1 MSGKY
6 ITSQQES
13 IYMKERNSGETQE
26 LAAAKSGMSISSGYR
41 TEKGLRKP
49 KKPRIHR
56 TRIDPIVDIWE
67 SDLLPLLQA
76 EPTLTGLTLW
86 EYLDDNYPEEYSYSL
101 LRTLQRRVADYK
113 LEHGPS
119 KDVIFR
125 QSFPAGVQGMSDFTH
140 PDTKITIAGIEFE
153 HIIYQFVLTHSHH
166 RYAQVMRGGESF
178 SALSEGLQNAF
189 AHIGGVPL
197 ESKTDSLSAA
207 YKNAYEEKT
216 LTDNYSK
223 LCQHYGLKAIRNT
236 KGVSHENGSVE
247 TANRALKH
255 RIDQAIKLRGSHD
268 FATIEDYQKLIDAQ
282 VKRLN
287 KRSVSRFSQEQKAL
301 RPLPKYRFMDYE
313 EIATKVTTSSTITI
327 KRTLYSV
334 PSKLIGANLKI
345 LLYHDRL
352 ECYVGTNKITTL
364 NRVYTHKGQPR
375 ARLIDYKHVVDS
387 LVKKPQAFRYSQ
399 IQQDLMPSE
408 LYKQLWQL
416 SNEQFDSHSACKWMV
431 TVLKIASISNDE
443 NALAQNLLDKDKLPG
458 TKTLQDQYLIK
469 TQALPDITQRQHDIN
484 DYDGLLNGSWS
495 HSEHSTGAS
504 Q

>member
-1 MSGKY
+1 MSGIH

-26 LAAAKSGMSISSGYR
+26 LSAAKSGMSVSSGYR
-41 TEKGLRKP
+41 TEKGLRQP
-49 KKPRIHR
+49 KKPRTHR
-56 TRIDPIVDIWE
+56 TRKDPLSDIWE
-67 SDLLPLLQA
+67 SELIPLLDK
-76 EPTLTGLTLW
+76 EPTLSGLTLW
-86 EYLDDNYPEEYSYSL
+86 EHLDDNFPEEYSYGL

-113 LEHGPS
+113 LEYGPS
-119 KDVIFR
+119 QDVIFR

-140 PDTKITIAGIEFE
+140 PDTKITIAGVEFK

-166 RYAQVMRGGESF
+166 RYAQVMQGGESF

-189 AHIGGVPL
+189 AHIGGVPQ

-207 YKNAYEEKT
+207 FKNAYEEKT
-216 LTDNYSK
+216 LTDNYNK

-255 RIDQAIKLRGSHD
+255 RIDQAMKLRGSND
-268 FATIEDYQKLIDAQ
+268 FATIQDYQKLIDAQ

-287 KRSVSRFSQEQKAL
+287 KRSVSRFAKEQKAL

-345 LLYHDRL
+345 LLYHDKL

-364 NRVYTHKGQPR
+364 ARVYTRKDQPR
-375 ARLIDYKHVVDS
+375 ARLINYKHIIDS

-399 IQQDLMPSE
+399 LQEDLFPSE
-408 LYKQLWQL
+408 LYKQLWKQC
-416 SNEQFDSHSACKWMV
+416 NEQLDSHSACKWMV
-431 TVLKIASISNDE
+431 SVLKIASMSSDE
-443 NALAQNLLDKDKLPG
+443 NVLAQSLLAMTKLPT
-458 TKTLQDQYLIK
+458 TKTLQDKYLIK
-469 TQALPDITQRQHDIN
+469 RQVAPDIVQRQHDLKG
-484 DYDGLLNGSWS
+484 YDGLIKGTWS
-495 HSEHSTGAS
+495 HSGNNTGAP

>member
-26 LAAAKSGMSISSGYR
+26 LAAAKSGMSVSSGYR
-41 TEKGLRKP
+41 TEKGLRQQQ
-49 KKPRIHR
+49 KPRTHR
-56 TRIDPIVDIWE
+56 TRIDPLADIWE
-67 SDLLPLLQA
+67 SELLPLLGN

-86 EYLDDNYPEEYSYSL
+86 EHLDDNFPEEYPYSL
-101 LRTLQRRVADYK
+101 LRTLQRRVSDYK

-140 PDTKITIAGIEFE
+140 PDTKITIAGAEFE

-166 RYAQVMRGGESF
+166 RYAQVMQGGESF
-178 SALSEGLQNAF
+178 SALSEGLQNAL
-189 AHIGGVPL
+189 AQIGGVPQ

-216 LTDNYSK
+216 LTDNYNK

-255 RIDQAIKLRGSHD
+255 RIDQAIKLRGSND
-268 FATIEDYQKLIDAQ
+268 FATIGDYQKLIDAQ

-287 KRSVSRFSQEQKAL
+287 KRSVSRFSNEKKAL
-301 RPLPKYRFMDYE
+301 KPLPPHRFMDYQA
-313 EIATKVTTSSTITI
+313 IATKVTTSSTITI

-345 LLYHDRL
+345 LLYHDKL

-364 NRVYTHKGQPR
+364 RRIYTPKGQPR
-375 ARLIDYKHVVDS
+375 SRLINYKHVIDS

-399 IQQDLMPSE
+399 IQEELMPSE
-408 LYKQLWQL
+408 WYKQLWKQCNL
-416 SNEQFDSHSACKWMV
+416 QFDSHSACKWMV
-431 TVLKIASISNDE
+431 SVLKIASINSDE
-443 NALAQNLLDKDKLPG
+443 TALAQSLLAMEKLPT
-458 TKTLQDQYLIK
+458 TKSLQDKYLIK
-469 TQALPDITQRQHDIN
+469 TQTVPDITQKQHDIR
-484 DYDGLLNGSWS
+484 DYDGLLEGTWS
-495 HSEHSTGAS
+495 RSENSTGA
-504 Q
+504 QQ

>member
-13 IYMKERNSGETQE
+13 IFMKNRNSGDTQE
-26 LAAAKSGMSISSGYR
+26 LATAKSGISISSGYR
-41 TEKGLRKP
+41 IEKGLRKP
-49 KKPRIHR
+49 KKPRTHR
-56 TRIDPIVDIWE
+56 TRIDPIADIWE
-67 SDLLPLLQA
+67 SVLLPLLQA

-86 EYLDDNYPEEYSYSL
+86 EHLDDNFPGVYPYSL
-101 LRTLQRRVADYK
+101 LRTLQRRVKVYR
-113 LEHGPS
+113 LEHGPGQ
-119 KDVIFR
+119 DVMFL

-140 PDTKITIAGIEFE
+140 PDTKITIAGVEFE

-166 RYAQVMRGGESF
+166 RYAQVMQGGESF
-178 SALSEGLQNAF
+178 SALSEGLQNAL

-207 YKNAYEEKT
+207 FKNAHKEKT
-216 LTDNYSK
+216 LTESYDN

-247 TANRALKH
+247 TAHKALKH

-268 FATIEDYQKLIDAQ
+268 FATVQEYEQLIKDQ
-282 VKRLN
+282 VRKLN
-287 KRSVSRFSQEQKAL
+287 KRSVSRFAKEQKVL
-301 RPLPKYRFMDYE
+301 KPLPAYRFMDYQ

-334 PSKLIGANLKI
+334 PSKLIGANLKV

-352 ECYVGTNKITTL
+352 ECYIGTNKITTL
-364 NRVYTHKGQPR
+364 RRVYTHVGQPR
-375 ARLIDYKHVVDS
+375 ARLINYKHVVDS

-399 IQQDLMPSE
+399 IQEDLMPSE

-431 TVLKIASISNDE
+431 TVLKIASISVDE
-443 NALAQNLLDKDKLPG
+443 DALAQILLKKDKLPG

-484 DYDGLLNGSWS
+484 GYDELLNGSWS
-495 HSEHSTGAS
+495 HSEHNTGAS

>member
-1 MSGKY
+1 MSGIH

-26 LAAAKSGMSISSGYR
+26 LASAKSGMSLSSGYR
-41 TEKGLRKP
+41 TEKGLRQP
-49 KKPRIHR
+49 KKPRTHK
-56 TRIDPIVDIWE
+56 TRKDPLVDIWE
-67 SDLLPLLQA
+67 SELLPLLSN

-86 EYLDDNYPEEYSYSL
+86 EHLDDNFPEEYPYSL

-140 PDTKITIAGIEFE
+140 PDTKITIAGAQFK

-166 RYAQVMRGGESF
+166 RYAQVMQGGESF
-178 SALSEGLQNAF
+178 SALSQGLQNAF
-189 AHIGGVPL
+189 THIGGVPQ

-207 YKNAYEEKT
+207 FKNAYEEKT
-216 LTDNYSK
+216 LTDNYNK

-236 KGVSHENGSVE
+236 KGISHENGSVE

-255 RIDQAIKLRGSHD
+255 RIDQAIKLRGSND
-268 FATIEDYQKLIDAQ
+268 FATIGDYQKLIDAQ

-287 KRSVSRFSQEQKAL
+287 K
-301 RPLPKYRFMDYE
+301 
-313 EIATKVTTSSTITI
+313 SSTITI

-334 PSKLIGANLKI
+334 PSKLIGGNLKI
-345 LLYHDRL
+345 LLYHDKL

-364 NRVYTHKGQPR
+364 SRVYTHNGQPR
-375 ARLIDYKHVVDS
+375 ARLINYKHVIDS

-399 IQQDLMPSE
+399 IQEDLMPSQ
-408 LYKQLWQL
+408 LYKQLWNQC
-416 SNEQFDSHSACKWMV
+416 NEQFDSHSACKWMV
-431 TVLKIASISNDE
+431 SVLKIASINSDE
-443 NALAQNLLDKDKLPG
+443 NAFAQELLDMDKLPT
-458 TKTLQDQYLIK
+458 TKNLQDKYLIK
-469 TQALPDITQRQHDIN
+469 PQTIPDITQRQHDIEG
-484 DYDGLLNGSWS
+484 YDGLIKGTWS
-495 HSEHSTGAS
+495 HNENSTGVL

>member
-1 MSGKY
+1 MSGKH

-41 TEKGLRKP
+41 TEKGLRQP
-49 KKPRIHR
+49 KKPRTHR
-56 TRIDPIVDIWE
+56 TRKDPLADIWE
-67 SDLLPLLQA
+67 SELLPLLHK

-86 EYLDDNYPEEYSYSL
+86 EHLDDNYPEKYPYGL
-101 LRTLQRRVADYK
+101 LRTLQRRIVNYK

-140 PDTKITIAGIEFE
+140 PDTKVTIAGTEFK

-166 RYAQVMRGGESF
+166 RYAQVMQGGESF

-197 ESKTDSLSAA
+197 MSKTDSLSAA
-207 YKNAYEEKT
+207 FKNAYEEKT
-216 LTDNYSK
+216 LTDNYNK

-255 RIDQAIKLRGSHD
+255 RIDQAIKLRGSND
-268 FATIEDYQKLIDAQ
+268 FATIKDYQKLINAQ

-287 KRSVSRFSQEQKAL
+287 KRSVSRFIQEQKAL
-301 RPLPKYRFMDYE
+301 RPLPKYRFMDYQ

-345 LLYHDRL
+345 LLYHDKL

-375 ARLIDYKHVVDS
+375 ARLINYKHIIDS

-399 IQQDLMPSE
+399 IQQDLLPSE
-408 LYKQLWQL
+408 LYKQLWNQC
-416 SNEQFDSHSACKWMV
+416 NVQFDSHSACKWMV
-431 TVLKIASISNDE
+431 SVLKIASMSDDANI
-443 NALAQNLLDKDKLPG
+443 LAQKLLNMDKLPS

-469 TQALPDITQRQHDIN
+469 AQTVPDTTPRQHDIEG
-484 DYDGLLNGSWS
+484 YDRLLKGTWS
-495 HSEHSTGAS
+495 HNENSTGV
-504 Q
+504 QQ

>member
-1 MSGKY
+1 
-6 ITSQQES
+6 
-13 IYMKERNSGETQE
+13 MKERNSAATQE

-41 TEKGLRKP
+41 TEKGLRQP
-49 KKPRIHR
+49 KKPRTHR
-56 TRIDPIVDIWE
+56 TRIDPLADIWE
-67 SDLLPLLQA
+67 SELLPLLGK

-86 EYLDDNYPEEYSYSL
+86 EHLDDNFPEEYPYKL
-101 LRTLQRRVADYK
+101 LRTLQRRVAVYK

-119 KDVIFR
+119 RDVIFR

-140 PDTKITIAGIEFE
+140 PDTKITIAGAEFE

-166 RYAQVMRGGESF
+166 RYAQVMQGGESF

-216 LTDNYSK
+216 LTDNYNK

-247 TANRALKH
+247 TAHKALKH

-268 FATIEDYQKLIDAQ
+268 FKSIEEYQKLINAQ

-287 KRSVSRFSQEQKAL
+287 KRSVNRFANEKKAL
-301 RPLPKYRFMDYE
+301 KPLPKYRFMDYQ

-345 LLYHDRL
+345 LLYHDKL

-364 NRVYTHKGQPR
+364 RRVYTHKGQPR
-375 ARLIDYKHVVDS
+375 ARLINYKHVIDS

-399 IQQDLMPSE
+399 IQEDLMPSE
-408 LYKQLWQL
+408 LYKQLWQQC
-416 SNEQFDSHSACKWMV
+416 NVQFDSHSACKWMV
-431 TVLKIASISNDE
+431 SVLKIASMSQNE
-443 NALAQNLLDKDKLPG
+443 TALAQSLLAMKKLPT
-458 TKTLQDQYLIK
+458 TKNLQDKYLIK
-469 TQALPDITQRQHDIN
+469 TQRIPDITQKQHDITY
-484 DYDGLLNGSWS
+484 YDGLLKSTWS
-495 HSEHSTGAS
+495 RSENSTGAL

>member
-1 MSGKY
+1 MSGIH

-26 LAAAKSGMSISSGYR
+26 LAAAKSGMSVSSGYR
-41 TEKGLRKP
+41 TEKGLRQP
-49 KKPRIHR
+49 KKPRTHR
-56 TRIDPIVDIWE
+56 TRTDPLADIWE
-67 SDLLPLLQA
+67 SELLPLLGT

-86 EYLDDNYPEEYSYSL
+86 EHLDDNFPEEYPYGL
-101 LRTLQRRVADYK
+101 LRTLQRRVANFK

-140 PDTKITIAGIEFE
+140 PDTKITIAGAEFK

-166 RYAQVMRGGESF
+166 RYAQVMQGGESF

-189 AHIGGVPL
+189 THIGGVPQ

-216 LTDNYSK
+216 LTDNYNK

-255 RIDQAIKLRGSHD
+255 RIDQAIKLRGSND

-287 KRSVSRFSQEQKAL
+287 KRSVSRFKEEQKAL
-301 RPLPKYRFMDYE
+301 RPLPKYRFMDYQ

-345 LLYHDRL
+345 LLYHDKL

-364 NRVYTHKGQPR
+364 TRVYTKEGQPR
-375 ARLIDYKHVVDS
+375 ARLINYKHIIDS

-399 IQQDLMPSE
+399 IQEDLMPSE
-408 LYKQLWQL
+408 LYKQLWKQC
-416 SNEQFDSHSACKWMV
+416 NKQFDSHSACKWMV
-431 TVLKIASISNDE
+431 SVLKIASTSSDE
-443 NALAQNLLDKDKLPG
+443 NALAQELLDMDKLPT
-458 TKTLQDQYLIK
+458 TKCLQDKYLIK
-469 TQALPDITQRQHDIN
+469 TQTVPSITQKQHDIN
-484 DYDGLLNGSWS
+484 SYDGLIKGTWS
-495 HSEHSTGAS
+495 NSENSTGAS